1 MILRIA
7 WRNIWRS
14 RNRSLVIIGSIGL
27 GIWAALF
34 ITAFYNGTMEQRIR
48 SAIDT
53 ELAHVQLHHPAFR
66 DDYDLQY
73 RLPDGNDMIGALSR
87 MKEIR
92 AVTGRII
99 IQGMASSAS
108 GSAGVHI
115 QGVMPGREKMVS
127 TLHTYV
133 REGNFLQEDG
143 RHEIVVGRKLMK
155 KLKLVPGSKMI
166 LTFNDATGNIASG
179 AFRIAGVF
187 ETVNTPYDESEVFI
201 HIREA
206 GELAV
211 MGRDLNEIAILLK
224 ADDLLDPVTTSLKR
238 RWPAVGVQTWKE
250 IDPEMELLV
259 ASFDTMMLVYM
270 AIIMLA
276 LAFGI
281 VNTMM
286 MSVLERTREIG
297 MLLSLGMNKARVFGM
312 ITLETILLVLAG
324 CPAGILAS
332 AITIMI
338 TRKTGISLKMFSE
351 AFSSFGYSDMV
362 YPSLTMRQFV
372 TMMALVVCTAL
383 VSAIFPARR
392 ALSLKPAEAIRK

>member
-1 MILRIA
+1 
-7 WRNIWRS
+7 
-14 RNRSLVIIGSIGL
+14 
-27 GIWAALF
+27 
-34 ITAFYNGTMEQRIR
+34 
-48 SAIDT
+48 
-53 ELAHVQLHHPAFR
+53 
-66 DDYDLQY
+66 
-73 RLPDGNDMIGALSR
+73 
-87 MKEIR
+87 
-92 AVTGRII
+92 
-99 IQGMASSAS
+99 
-108 GSAGVHI
+108 
-115 QGVMPGREKMVS
+115 
-127 TLHTYV
+127 
-133 REGNFLQEDG
+133 
-143 RHEIVVGRKLMK
+143 
-155 KLKLVPGSKMI
+155 
-166 LTFNDATGNIASG
+166 
-179 AFRIAGVF
+179 
-187 ETVNTPYDESEVFI
+187 
-201 HIREA
+201 
-206 GELAV
+206 
-211 MGRDLNEIAILLK
+211 
-224 ADDLLDPVTTSLKR
+224 
-238 RWPAVGVQTWKE
+238 
-250 IDPEMELLV
+250 
-259 ASFDTMMLVYM
+259 MMLVYM

-312 ITLETILLVLAG
+312 ITFETLLLVLAG